1 MSLIIYVSLLLLT
14 PKILSLLFFLKT
26 MPSCPGLTP
35 MLHSTIGLT
44 AISAECYPRHQSK
57 ASLDGHLHFKEN
69 TFSKSAN
76 TFNNNRMWCLFLNWW
91 HLTTLRWTG
100 TTLCTLT
107 VDITWPLVLIIHCL
121 SLITILLHKV
131 NESRSNGFLPD
142 VYQILDGVIWLT
154 PEKGHLVSTAPICW
168 EQIEPSPEVSQQ
180 LIVIGNTWD
189 FCLRK
194 YAM

>member
-1 MSLIIYVSLLLLT
+1 MSSSGKALTRLFFLLPQQSKCEELILVYITLELRGGTLTRTKWHHFVSLLSMLLLCTFQMSLIIYVSLLLLT

-76 TFNNNRMWCLFLNWW
+76 TFNNNR
-91 HLTTLRWTG
+91 R
-100 TTLCTLT
+100 
-107 VDITWPLVLIIHCL
+107 
-121 SLITILLHKV
+121 
-131 NESRSNGFLPD
+131 
-142 VYQILDGVIWLT
+142 
-154 PEKGHLVSTAPICW
+154 
-168 EQIEPSPEVSQQ
+168 
-180 LIVIGNTWD
+180 
-189 FCLRK
+189 
-194 YAM
+194 